1 MMRGVFTRSNYSCSK
16 TLQAFS
22 ISLSTGTL
30 YVVCTLNVWHPLMVG
45 WHSISQSGM
54 LFGPSAG
61 EQSSKTLVGLNTGV
75 FFSSYCPQAPPTL
88 FSRWTTICGYIP
100 LFKPQ
105 TKNTK
110 KKTVKGELNVF
121 SRELIELLI
130 TKKAIAYKL
139 CWCDKIESS
148 CMNGLHKV

>member
-16 TLQAFS
+16 TLQAFT

-30 YVVCTLNVWHPLMVG
+30 YVVCTLNVWPPLMVG

-61 EQSSKTLVGLNTGV
+61 DRVQKPSWDWIQVF

-100 LFKPQ
+100 LYKPQ
-105 TKNTK
+105 TKKTK

-130 TKKAIAYKL
+130 TKKAIAYKS

>member
-16 TLQAFS
+16 TLQAFT

-30 YVVCTLNVWHPLMVG
+30 YVVCTLNVWQPLMVG

-88 FSRWTTICGYIP
+88 FSHWTTICGYIP
-100 LFKPQ
+100 LYKPQ

-110 KKTVKGELNVF
+110 KKAVKGELNVF

-130 TKKAIAYKL
+130 TKKAIAYKS

>member
-30 YVVCTLNVWHPLMVG
+30 CVVCTLNVWHPLMVG

-100 LFKPQ
+100 LYKPQ

-110 KKTVKGELNVF
+110 KKNGERWAKCVF
-121 SRELIELLI
+121 QRTHWI
-130 TKKAIAYKL
+130 TDYKKSHCL
-139 CWCDKIESS
+139 
-148 CMNGLHKV
+148 

>member
-75 FFSSYCPQAPPTL
+75 FFLPIAP
-88 FSRWTTICGYIP
+88 RP
-100 LFKPQ
+100 LPPCLVVGQRFVAISHFTNHKRKTP
-105 TKNTK
+105 K

-130 TKKAIAYKL
+130 TKKAIAYKS
-139 CWCDKIESS
+139 CWCDKIEPG